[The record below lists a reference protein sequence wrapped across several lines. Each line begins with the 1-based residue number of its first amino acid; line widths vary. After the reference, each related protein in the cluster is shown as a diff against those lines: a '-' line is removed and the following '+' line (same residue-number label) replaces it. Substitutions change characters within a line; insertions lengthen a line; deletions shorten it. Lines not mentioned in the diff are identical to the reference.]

1 MKVSQVLTSTILP
14 LLLTGV
20 AQAATTV
27 FTPTNGSNWEVAE
40 NWSAGVPG
48 TTASNLD
55 AVLNTTGSTATF
67 NGTASNPALTSVVI
81 DAPTTSASVLHLTG
95 NLTTQSLIIGDTK
108 FGAYT
113 QKGGVVDVTGATTA
127 SHLVIGAGAGGNG
140 SYKLEAGSLTAKFI
154 HVGGGTTNPAG
165 AATGTFLQTG
175 GTVNV
180 TGGTNEGELIVG
192 DTSGTS
198 GKYEITGGSLTT
210 KQLYVGVQ
218 GANPTVGDRSF
229 VQSGGQVTVS
239 DNLTLGGY
247 AGGISTTAG
256 SYTLSGPTAT
266 SVLNTSKVW
275 VGVSG
280 SGTFTQD
287 GGTHNITLGNAEGD
301 HSLLIASAQAGSQGV
316 YNMKNGVLNA
326 DGIYVGYS
334 KSAATGGSGTLN
346 HTGGTINVG
355 QRLVV
360 YNGGTPSSL
369 GKYVMSGTAV
379 LNTTSTSDA
388 PGLYIAGSFDQQGGT
403 INANSSSAVEG
414 FRNDGAFT
422 MSGGTLQG
430 TGSKINYA
438 SFSGFGTI
446 DGGKL
451 TNAGTMTFSG
461 GNSTIS
467 APVENVGNF
476 KTNGAAV
483 TINGSFSNASGGYL
497 TAITAGDLFRIGG
510 QLSIQNPNSTLW
522 STETAVLEFFKG
534 TGNTTGDHSLLYAGV
549 DFGGASNANGFLGY
563 QDNLSWGEVII
574 GAGNR
579 LLSSGGGAL
588 YTEKLT
594 FGTTDLA
601 QIAAQVA
608 TFTGDLKIFY
618 DPADNPQ
625 LQNQTFNFGTGTGS
639 VAPVPEPSALL
650 LAGIGAIALSFR
662 RRRQ

>member
-55 AVLNTTGSTATF
+55 AVLNVSGSTATF
-67 NGTASNPALTSVVI
+67 NGTPSNPALTSVVI
-81 DAPTTSASVLHLTG
+81 DAPTTAASVLHLTG

-113 QKGGVVDVTGATTA
+113 QKGGVVDVTGTTAA

-140 SYKLEAGSLTAKFI
+140 SYKLEAGTLTAKAI

-180 TGGTNEGELIVG
+180 TSGTNEGELIVG

-198 GKYEITGGSLTT
+198 GKYEITGGTLTT
-210 KQLYVGVQ
+210 NQLYVGVQ

-229 VQSGGQVTVS
+229 VQSGGQVTVT
-239 DNLTLGGY
+239 DNLNLGGFDK
-247 AGGISTTAG
+247 GTTPGTAG
-256 SYTLSGPTAT
+256 SYTLSGAN
-266 SVLNTSKVW
+266 SVLTSSKVW

-280 SGTFTQD
+280 SGTFTQE
-287 GGTHNITLGNAEGD
+287 GGTHNITLGSAAGD
-301 HSLLIASAQAGSQGV
+301 RSLYIASAQAGSEGV
-316 YNMKNGVLNA
+316 YNMKGGELNA
-326 DGIYVGYS
+326 DGIYVGFS
-334 KSAATGGSGTLN
+334 DSAATGGRGTLN

-360 YNGGTPSSL
+360 YNGGTPNSL

-422 MSGGTLQG
+422 ISGGTLQG
-430 TGSKINYA
+430 TGSKVNYG

-451 TNAGTMTFSG
+451 TNAGTMTFAG

-476 KTNGAAV
+476 KTSGAAV
-483 TINGSFSNASGGYL
+483 TLNGAFSNTSGGYL

-510 QLSIQNPNSTLW
+510 QLSVQNPNSTLW

-534 TGNTTGDHSLLYAGV
+534 NGNTTGDHSLLYAGV

-579 LLSSGGGAL
+579 LLTSGGGAL

-594 FGTTDLA
+594 FGTTDLV

-608 TFTGDLKIFY
+608 SFSGDLKIYY

-625 LQNQTFNFGTGTGS
+625 LQNHTFNFGTGTGS

-650 LAGIGAIALSFR
+650 LAGVGAIALSFR
-662 RRRQ
+662 RRRE